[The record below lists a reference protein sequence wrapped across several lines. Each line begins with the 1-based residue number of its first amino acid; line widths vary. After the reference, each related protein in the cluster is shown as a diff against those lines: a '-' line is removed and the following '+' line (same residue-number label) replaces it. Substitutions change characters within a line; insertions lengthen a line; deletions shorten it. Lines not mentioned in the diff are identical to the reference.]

1 MRKLTVLFTL
11 TGLLAAAPAQA
22 QTLKWDAYKGTTL
35 RVLLNQHP
43 WTNAMQPYFPEFEKL
58 TGIKLAVE
66 TYPESQFRQ
75 KVLVELSTGGQNL
88 DAFML
93 SPGQEGL
100 LYARSGWVEDMR
112 PYTVSKTLTAG
123 NWGFSDFYPSVVRST
138 EYNGIMTGV
147 PIQTETPMLFY
158 RKDLLAKYKIA
169 VPKTLTQ
176 LEAAAKALNG
186 KDGVAGIALR
196 GKGASATSQFSP
208 YMFSYG
214 SSWLTKDGQANFTDP
229 KFIQAMNM
237 YTSLLRNYGP
247 PAAVTMSWPEV
258 TNLFA
263 QGKVA
268 MFTDA
273 SLFRSIVD
281 DPKSSTVAGKVGY
294 APFPAGPAGRKPYVT
309 TWALSISKG
318 SKNKQAAW
326 LFTQWAT
333 NRENQLRVLLQDVPA
348 VRRSVWND
356 PAFKKQETS
365 PEWTQA
371 HLSQLAS
378 ANPLWNPPV
387 SQVGEVRDALGQ
399 AIVSI
404 LQGGNTADLLKRA
417 EQTVNTIISKE
428 K

>member
-1 MRKLTVLFTL
+1 MRKLT
-11 TGLLAAAPAQA
+11 LLALTAALTVSHAHAQSFR
-22 QTLKWDAYKGTTL
+22 WDAHKGTTL

-43 WTNAMQPYFPEFEKL
+43 WTNAMQEYFPEFEKL
-58 TGIKLAVE
+58 TGIRLSVE
-66 TYPESQFRQ
+66 TYPEAQFRQ

-93 SPGQEGL
+93 SPGQEGQ
-100 LYARSGWVEDMR
+100 LYAKSGWVEDMDT
-112 PYTVSKTLTAG
+112 YVGSKTKTAG
-123 NWGFSDFYPSVVRST
+123 NWGFSDFYPSVVNST
-138 EYNGIMTGV
+138 KYAGVMTGV
-147 PIQTETPMLFY
+147 PIQTETTMLFY
-158 RKDLLAKYKIA
+158 RKDLFQKYGVT
-169 VPKTLTQ
+169 VPKTLAQ
-176 LEAAAKALNG
+176 LEAAAKTLNG

-196 GKGASATSQFSP
+196 GKGASATSQFAP
-208 YMFSYG
+208 YMYASG
-214 SSWLTKDGQANFTDP
+214 STWLAGGQANFTDP
-229 KFIQAMNM
+229 KFVKAMTY
-237 YTSLLRNYGP
+237 YTNLLKNYGP
-247 PAAVTMSWPEV
+247 QAAVTMSWPEV

-281 DPKSSTVAGKVGY
+281 DPKSSSVAGKVGF
-294 APFPAGPAGRKPYVT
+294 AAVPGRKPTVT

-318 SKNKQAAW
+318 SSKKDAAW

-333 NRENQLRVLLQDVPA
+333 NRQNQLRVLLKDVPA

-356 PAFKKQETS
+356 AAFKAQDKN

-371 HLSQLAS
+371 HLSQLAG
-378 ANPLWNPPV
+378 ATPLWNPPV

-399 AIVSI
+399 AIVGI
-404 LQGGNTADLLKRA
+404 LQGGNVNDLLKRA
-417 EQTVNTIISKE
+417 NDNTNVILSKE

>member
-1 MRKLTVLFTL
+1 MRRLTLLFAL
-11 TGLLAAAPAQA
+11 PGLLIAVPAQA
-22 QTLKWDAYKGTTL
+22 QSVNWDVCKGTTL

-43 WTNAMQPYFPEFEKL
+43 WTTAMQPAFPEFEKL
-58 TGIKLAVE
+58 TGMKLAVE
-66 TYPESQFRQ
+66 TYPEAQFRQ

-100 LYARSGWVEDMR
+100 LYARSGWIEDM
-112 PYTVSKTLTAG
+112 KTYINNKNLTAG

-158 RKDLLAKYKIA
+158 RKDLFAKYKIP
-169 VPKTLTQ
+169 VPKTMAQ

-186 KDGVAGIALR
+186 KDGVFGIALR
-196 GKGASATSQFSP
+196 GKGAAATSQFSP

-214 SSWLTKDGQANFTDP
+214 STWLNKDGQANFTDP
-229 KFIQAMNM
+229 KFVQAMTM
-237 YTSLLRNYGP
+237 YTGLLRKYGP

-309 TWALSISKG
+309 TWALSIPKG
-318 SKNKQAAW
+318 SKNKPCAW

-333 NRENQLRVLLQDVPA
+333 NRQNQLRVLLQDVPA

-356 PAFKKQETS
+356 PAFKKQETN

-399 AIVSI
+399 AIVGI
-404 LQGGNTADLLKRA
+404 LQGGNTLDLLKRA
-417 EQTVNTIISKE
+417 EQTTNAIISKE

>member
-1 MRKLTVLFTL
+1 MHKFTLLALTAALTVTS
-11 TGLLAAAPAQA
+11 AHA

-43 WTNAMQPYFPEFEKL
+43 WTTAMQEYLPEFEKL
-58 TGIKLAVE
+58 TGIKLVTE
-66 TYPESQFRQ
+66 TYPEAQFRQ

-93 SPGQEGL
+93 SPGQEGQ
-100 LYARSGWVEDMR
+100 LYAKSGWVEDMTG
-112 PYTVSKTLTAG
+112 YVNSKTKTAG
-123 NWGFSDFYPSVVRST
+123 NWGFSDFYPSVVNST
-138 EYNGIMTGV
+138 RYAGIMTGV
-147 PIQTETPMLFY
+147 PIQTETTMLFY
-158 RKDLLAKYKIA
+158 RKDLFQKYGVA
-169 VPKTLTQ
+169 VPKTLAQ
-176 LEAAAKALNG
+176 LEAAAKTLNR

-196 GKGASATSQFSP
+196 GKGASATSQFAP
-208 YMFSYG
+208 YMYAEG
-214 SSWLTKDGQANFTDP
+214 SSWLKDGQANFTDP
-229 KFIQAMNM
+229 KFVKAMTY
-237 YTSLLRNYGP
+237 YTNLLKNYGP
-247 PAAVTMSWPEV
+247 QAAVTMSWPEV

-281 DPKSSTVAGKVGY
+281 DPKSSSVAGKVGF
-294 APFPAGPAGRKPYVT
+294 AAVPGRKPTVT
-309 TWALSISKG
+309 TWALAISKG
-318 SKNKQAAW
+318 SSKKDAAW

-333 NRENQLRVLLQDVPA
+333 NRQNQLRVLLKDVPA

-356 PAFKKQETS
+356 KTFKAQDKN

-378 ANPLWNPPV
+378 ATPLWNPPV

-399 AIVSI
+399 AMVGI
-404 LQGGNTADLLKRA
+404 LQGGNVNDLLKRA
-417 EQTVNTIISKE
+417 NDSTNVILSKE